1 MPVDTSSYGNAPK
14 PLNPLETLSGVAGLQ
29 NTLNQ
34 NKLFQQQFQTNQ
46 AVSNIYKQ
54 AIKPDG
60 TIDQEKLTG
69 LLASDPNAS
78 YGLPQAY
85 QGSQEA
91 QQRNIQINSSQLQNA
106 RQHLD
111 AVTGYLAPLI
121 APGAN
126 PTSSDVI
133 QALSHATAV
142 GMASPQEA
150 AQVFSTLPRTPDGKI
165 DESGVKAWAQQQQ
178 LNVMTAQERMNAISP
193 TPTVINTGQQQVPV
207 RLPQIGAPSVAGP
220 GIQNQLPPST
230 PVFNSQTN
238 QQGYLGPT
246 GGGGAPPQAGGA
258 PGAAPGGGMIL
269 SGPPLGAG
277 AAADVDATAGAS
289 QGVALQRRSDQIP
302 QNKAILGN
310 LEGALGQFTSGPGQ
324 DWKKVAASF
333 VNTNSP
339 FGNVFDPKKIASQEE
354 FNKQA
359 TQLAQSQFQ
368 ALGGTGANMQL
379 ESTTLTSPNSELSKL
394 GNKGII
400 ALLKGNEDAINVKN
414 QAWQQFKSEPGNGPQ
429 SYGKFSTEFNKSY
442 DPRVFQSQ
450 YLTPEDNKKMISGM
464 AKPEQKQFLNA
475 YRTALSQGWVKLPG
489 AQ

>member
-14 PLNPLETLSGVAGLQ
+14 PISPLETLSGVAGLQ

-91 QQRNIQINSSQLQNA
+91 QQRNISINTSQLQNA
-106 RQHLD
+106 QQHLQ
-111 AVTGYLAPLI
+111 AIQGYLGPLMK
-121 APGAN
+121 PGAN
-126 PTSSDVI
+126 PTSSDVVG
-133 QALSHATAV
+133 ALSHATSV
-142 GMASPQEA
+142 GIASPQEA
-150 AQVFSTLPRTPDGKI
+150 AQVFSTLPRTPDGRI
-165 DESGVKAWAQQQQ
+165 DEAQVPAWVQNQQ
-178 LNVMTAQERMNAISP
+178 LSVMSAQERLNAMAPAP
-193 TPTVINTGQQQVPV
+193 TMVNNGQQQIPV
-207 RLPQIGAPSVAGP
+207 RLPQIGPPSIAGQ

-258 PGAAPGGGMIL
+258 PRAVPGGGMIP

-277 AAADVDATAGAS
+277 AAADVDAQAS
-289 QGVALQRRSDQIP
+289 AHQGVTLQTRADQAP
-302 QNKAILGN
+302 NSKAILGN
-310 LEGALGQFTSGPGQ
+310 LQSELGDFTSGPAT
-324 DWKKVAASF
+324 DSVAKLEKL
-333 VNTNSP
+333 VNANL
-339 FGNVFDPKKIASQEE
+339 GLNVNVDGLSAREK
-354 FNKQA
+354 FNKLSA
-359 TQLAQSQFQ
+359 MLAQSQFQ
-368 ALGGTGANMQL
+368 SLGGTGTDKQL
-379 ESTTLTSPNSELSKL
+379 GSTELTSPNSELSKL

-400 ALLKGNEDAINVKN
+400 AMLKGNEDAITAKN
-414 QAWQQFKSEPGNGPQ
+414 QAWQAYKQQNGPQ
-429 SYGKFSTEFNKSY
+429 SYSKFSTEFNKSY

-450 YLTPEDNKKMISGM
+450 YLDDAGKAKLLSGM
-464 AKPEQKQFLNA
+464 TKGEQAQF
-475 YRTALSQGWVKLPG
+475 RTAYNLAAANRWIPDSRNPN